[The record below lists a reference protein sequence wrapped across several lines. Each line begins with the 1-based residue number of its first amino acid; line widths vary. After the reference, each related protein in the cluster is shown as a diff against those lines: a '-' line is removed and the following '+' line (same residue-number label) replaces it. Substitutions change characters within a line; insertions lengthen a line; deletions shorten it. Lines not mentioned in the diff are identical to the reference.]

1 MKHST
6 EYKAF
11 ISGVQYI
18 LCLLQDKYPDTAA
31 RLIQDISGELL
42 EDMQELTEQEGDNK

>member
-18 LCLLQDKYPDTAA
+18 LCLLQDKYPNTAA

-42 EDMQELTEQEGDNK
+42 EDMQLTAQKGGGK